1 MKSWLYIFI
10 LSLSIWV
17 TSCQHDSTDR
27 AIIEAVEKQMKMY
40 PESTLRDLYKNFFQ
54 DYFGPGHIITNIEA
68 ANNYLQQEL
77 SSVTEFEGKDY
88 EYTGY
93 RGKMVRVNLKVIA
106 DGRVPYDKYL
116 DAFLRSVNGI
126 TPPSIE
132 EWQAEWTKID
142 SVIMTMGIEL
152 DYAEEDRQEITQLLN
167 DNKFVMHHSLQF
179 NEHYA
184 PHYRIIERHIFEEE
198 ILPFIGKNVRKTN

>member
-1 MKSWLYIFI
+1 M
-10 LSLSIWV
+10 WV
-17 TSCQHDSTDR
+17 ISCQHNSTDR

-54 DYFGPGHIITNIEA
+54 DYFGPGHIIANTEA

-77 SSVTEFEGKDY
+77 SSVTEFEGEDY

-106 DGRVPYDKYL
+106 DGRVEYDKYL

-132 EWQAEWTKID
+132 EWRAEWAKID
-142 SVIMTMGIEL
+142 SVIRAMDIEL
-152 DYAEEDRQEITQLLN
+152 DDAEKDRQEIRQLLD
-167 DNKFVMHHSLQF
+167 DNKFVMHHSRQF

-184 PHYRIIERHIFEEE
+184 PHYRIIERTIFEEE
-198 ILPFIGKNVRKTN
+198 ILPLIGKNE

>member
-1 MKSWLYIFI
+1 MKNWLYIFI
-10 LSLSIWV
+10 LVLSMWG
-17 TSCQHDSTDR
+17 TSCKHGSTDR
-27 AIIEAVEKQMKMY
+27 QIIKAVEKQMKMY

-54 DYFGPGHIITNIEA
+54 DYFGPGHIIANTNA
-68 ANNYLQQEL
+68 ASNYLQQEL
-77 SSVTEFEGKDY
+77 SATTEFEGKDY

-93 RGKMVRVNLKVIA
+93 KGKMVRVNLKVIA

-132 EWQAEWTKID
+132 EWQAEWAKID

-152 DYAEEDRQEITQLLN
+152 NNAEKDRQEITQLLD
-167 DNKFVMHHSLQF
+167 DNKFVMHHSRQF

-198 ILPFIGKNVRKTN
+198 ILPLIGKNE

>member
-17 TSCQHDSTDR
+17 TSCQHDSTDK

-40 PESTLRDLYKNFFQ
+40 PESILRDLYKNFFQ
-54 DYFGPGHIITNIEA
+54 DYFGPGHIIANTEA

-77 SSVTEFEGKDY
+77 SSVTEFEGEDY

-106 DGRVPYDKYL
+106 DGRVEYDKYL

-132 EWQAEWTKID
+132 EWRAEWAKID
-142 SVIMTMGIEL
+142 SVIRAMDIEL
-152 DYAEEDRQEITQLLN
+152 DDAEKDRQEIRQLLD
-167 DNKFVMHHSLQF
+167 DNKFVMHHSRQF

-184 PHYRIIERHIFEEE
+184 PHYRIIERTIFEEE
-198 ILPFIGKNVRKTN
+198 ILPLIGKNE

>member
-1 MKSWLYIFI
+1 MKNWLYIFI
-10 LSLSIWV
+10 LSLSMWV
-17 TSCQHDSTDR
+17 ISCQHDSTDR

-54 DYFGPGHIITNIEA
+54 DYFGPGHIIANTEA

-77 SSVTEFEGKDY
+77 SSVTEFEGEDY

-93 RGKMVRVNLKVIA
+93 KGKMVRVNLKVIA
-106 DGRVPYDKYL
+106 DGRVEYDKYL

-132 EWQAEWTKID
+132 EWQAEWAKID
-142 SVIMTMGIEL
+142 SVIRAMDIEL
-152 DYAEEDRQEITQLLN
+152 DDAEKDRQEIRQLLD
-167 DNKFVMHHSLQF
+167 DNKFVMHHSRQF

-184 PHYRIIERHIFEEE
+184 PHYRIIERTIFEEE
-198 ILPFIGKNVRKTN
+198 ILPLIGKNE

>member
-1 MKSWLYIFI
+1 MKNWLYIFI
-10 LSLSIWV
+10 LVLSLWV

-54 DYFGPGHIITNIEA
+54 DYFGPGHIIANTEA
-68 ANNYLQQEL
+68 ASNYLRQEL
-77 SSVTEFEGKDY
+77 SASTEFEGEDY

-106 DGRVPYDKYL
+106 DGRVEYDKYL

-132 EWQAEWTKID
+132 EWRAEWAKID
-142 SVIMTMGIEL
+142 SVIRAMDIEL
-152 DYAEEDRQEITQLLN
+152 DDAEKDRLEIRQLLD
-167 DNKFVMHHSLQF
+167 DNKFVMHHSQQF

-184 PHYRIIERHIFEEE
+184 PHYRIIERKIFEAE
-198 ILPFIGKNVRKTN
+198 ILPLIGKKE

>member
-1 MKSWLYIFI
+1 M
-10 LSLSIWV
+10 WV
-17 TSCQHDSTDR
+17 ISCQHDSTDR

-54 DYFGPGHIITNIEA
+54 DYFGPGHIIANTDA

-77 SSVTEFEGKDY
+77 SSVTEFEGEDY

-132 EWQAEWTKID
+132 EWRAEWAKID

-152 DYAEEDRQEITQLLN
+152 DNAEEDRRVITQLLN
-167 DNKFVMHHSLQF
+167 DNKFVMHHSRQF

-184 PHYRIIERHIFEEE
+184 PHYRIIERTIFEEE
-198 ILPFIGKNVRKTN
+198 ILPLIGKND

>member
-10 LSLSIWV
+10 LSLSMWV
-17 TSCQHDSTDR
+17 ISCQHDSTDR

-54 DYFGPGHIITNIEA
+54 DYFGPGHIIANTEA

-77 SSVTEFEGKDY
+77 SSVTEFEGEDY

-93 RGKMVRVNLKVIA
+93 KGKMVRVNLKVIA
-106 DGRVPYDKYL
+106 DGRIPYDKYL

-132 EWQAEWTKID
+132 EWRAEWAKID
-142 SVIMTMGIEL
+142 SVIKAMDIEL
-152 DYAEEDRQEITQLLN
+152 DDAEKDRRVITQLLN
-167 DNKFVMHHSLQF
+167 DNKFVMHHSRQF

-184 PHYRIIERHIFEEE
+184 PHYRIIERTIFEEE
-198 ILPFIGKNVRKTN
+198 ILPLIGKNE

>member
-17 TSCQHDSTDR
+17 TSCQHDSTDKT
-27 AIIEAVEKQMKMY
+27 IIEAVEKQMKMY

-54 DYFGPGHIITNIEA
+54 DYFGPGHIIANTEA

-77 SSVTEFEGKDY
+77 SSVTEFEGEDY

-106 DGRVPYDKYL
+106 DGRVEYDKYL

-132 EWQAEWTKID
+132 EWRAEWAKID
-142 SVIMTMGIEL
+142 SVIRAMDIEL
-152 DYAEEDRQEITQLLN
+152 DDAEKDRQEIRQLLD
-167 DNKFVMHHSLQF
+167 DNKFVMHHSRQF

-184 PHYRIIERHIFEEE
+184 PHYRIIERTIFEEE
-198 ILPFIGKNVRKTN
+198 ILPLIGKNE

>member
-1 MKSWLYIFI
+1 MKNWLYIFI
-10 LSLSIWV
+10 LSLSMWV
-17 TSCQHDSTDR
+17 ISCQHDSTDR

-40 PESTLRDLYKNFFQ
+40 PESALRDLYKNFFQ
-54 DYFGPGHIITNIEA
+54 DYFGPGHIIANTDA
-68 ANNYLQQEL
+68 ANNYLRQEL
-77 SSVTEFEGKDY
+77 SSVTEFEGDDY

-132 EWQAEWTKID
+132 EWKAEWAKID
-142 SVIMTMGIEL
+142 SVIMTMDIVL
-152 DYAEEDRQEITQLLN
+152 DNAEKDRQGITQLLN
-167 DNKFVMHHSLQF
+167 ENKFVMHHSRQF

-184 PHYRIIERHIFEEE
+184 PHYRIIERTIFEEE
-198 ILPFIGKNVRKTN
+198 ILPLIGKNE

>member
-1 MKSWLYIFI
+1 MWIA
-10 LSLSIWV
+10 
-17 TSCQHDSTDR
+17 SCQHNSTDR
-27 AIIEAVEKQMKMY
+27 AIMDAVEKQMEMY
-40 PESTLRDLYKNFFQ
+40 PKSTLRDLYKNFFQ
-54 DYFGPGHIITNIEA
+54 DYFGPGHIIANTDA
-68 ANNYLQQEL
+68 ANNYLRQEL
-77 SSVTEFEGKDY
+77 SSVTEFEGDDY

-132 EWQAEWTKID
+132 EWKAEWAKID
-142 SVIMTMGIEL
+142 SVIMTMDIVL
-152 DYAEEDRQEITQLLN
+152 DNAEKDRQEITQLLN
-167 DNKFVMHHSLQF
+167 ENKFVMHHSRQF

-184 PHYRIIERHIFEEE
+184 PHYRIIERKIFEEE
-198 ILPFIGKNVRKTN
+198 ILPLIGKNNKKTN

>member
-10 LSLSIWV
+10 LSLLMWV

-40 PESTLRDLYKNFFQ
+40 PKSTLRDLYKNFF
-54 DYFGPGHIITNIEA
+54 HA
-68 ANNYLQQEL
+68 ASNYLQQEL
-77 SSVTEFEGKDY
+77 AASAEFEGEDY

-93 RGKMVRVNLKVIA
+93 KGKMVRVNLKVIA
-106 DGRVPYDKYL
+106 DGRVEYDKYL

-132 EWQAEWTKID
+132 EWRAEWAKID
-142 SVIMTMGIEL
+142 SVIMTIGIEL
-152 DYAEEDRQEITQLLN
+152 DNAEEDRRVITQLLN
-167 DNKFVMHHSLQF
+167 DNKFVMHHSQQF

-184 PHYRIIERHIFEEE
+184 PHYRIIERTIFEKE
-198 ILPFIGKNVRKTN
+198 ILPLIGKND

>member
-1 MKSWLYIFI
+1 M
-10 LSLSIWV
+10 WV
-17 TSCQHDSTDR
+17 ISCQHDSTDR

-54 DYFGPGHIITNIEA
+54 DYFGPGHIIANTDA
-68 ANNYLQQEL
+68 ASNYLQQEL
-77 SSVTEFEGKDY
+77 ATSTEFEREDY

-126 TPPSIE
+126 IPPSIE
-132 EWQAEWTKID
+132 EWRAEWAKID

-152 DYAEEDRQEITQLLN
+152 DDAEKDRQEIRQLLN
-167 DNKFVMHHSLQF
+167 DNKFVMHHSRQF

-184 PHYRIIERHIFEEE
+184 PHYRIIERSIFEEE
-198 ILPFIGKNVRKTN
+198 ILPLIGKND

>member
-10 LSLSIWV
+10 LSLSMWV

-54 DYFGPGHIITNIEA
+54 DYFGPGHIIANTEA

-77 SSVTEFEGKDY
+77 SSVTEFEGEDY

-106 DGRVPYDKYL
+106 DGRVEYDKYL

-132 EWQAEWTKID
+132 EWRAEWAKID
-142 SVIMTMGIEL
+142 SVIRAMDIEL
-152 DYAEEDRQEITQLLN
+152 DNAEEDRQEIRQLLD
-167 DNKFVMHHSLQF
+167 DNKFVMHHSRQF

-184 PHYRIIERHIFEEE
+184 PHYRIIERTIFEEE
-198 ILPFIGKNVRKTN
+198 ILPLIGKNE

>member
-1 MKSWLYIFI
+1 MKRWLYIFI

-40 PESTLRDLYKNFFQ
+40 PKSTLRDLYKNFFQ
-54 DYFGPGHIITNIEA
+54 DYFGPGHIIANTDA
-68 ANNYLQQEL
+68 ASNYLQQEL
-77 SSVTEFEGKDY
+77 ATSAEFEGEDY

-93 RGKMVRVNLKVIA
+93 KGKMVRVNLKVIA

-132 EWQAEWTKID
+132 EWRAEWAKID

-152 DYAEEDRQEITQLLN
+152 DDAEKDRQEIRQLLD
-167 DNKFVMHHSLQF
+167 DNKFMMHHSRQY

-184 PHYRIIERHIFEEE
+184 PHYRIIERTIFEEE
-198 ILPFIGKNVRKTN
+198 ILPLIGKNE

>member
-1 MKSWLYIFI
+1 MWIA
-10 LSLSIWV
+10 
-17 TSCQHDSTDR
+17 SCQHNSTDR
-27 AIIEAVEKQMKMY
+27 AIMNAVEKQMEMY
-40 PESTLRDLYKNFFQ
+40 PKSTLRDLYKNFFQ
-54 DYFGPGHIITNIEA
+54 DYFGPGHIIANTDA
-68 ANNYLQQEL
+68 ANNYLRQEL
-77 SSVTEFEGKDY
+77 SSVTEFEGDDY

-132 EWQAEWTKID
+132 EWKAEWAKID
-142 SVIMTMGIEL
+142 SVIMTMDIVL
-152 DYAEEDRQEITQLLN
+152 DNAEKDRQEITQLLN
-167 DNKFVMHHSLQF
+167 ENKFVMHHSRQF

-184 PHYRIIERHIFEEE
+184 PHYRIIERKIFEEE
-198 ILPFIGKNVRKTN
+198 ILPLIGENNKKTN

>member
-17 TSCQHDSTDR
+17 TSCQHDSTDK

-40 PESTLRDLYKNFFQ
+40 PESILRDLYKNFFQ
-54 DYFGPGHIITNIEA
+54 DYFGPGHIIANTEA

-77 SSVTEFEGKDY
+77 SSVTEFEGEDY

-106 DGRVPYDKYL
+106 DGRVEYDKYL

-132 EWQAEWTKID
+132 EWRAEWAKID

-152 DYAEEDRQEITQLLN
+152 DNAEEDRRVITQLLN
-167 DNKFVMHHSLQF
+167 DNKFVMHHSRQF

-184 PHYRIIERHIFEEE
+184 PHYRIIERTIFEEE
-198 ILPFIGKNVRKTN
+198 ILPLIGKNE

>member
-1 MKSWLYIFI
+1 MWIA
-10 LSLSIWV
+10 
-17 TSCQHDSTDR
+17 SCQHNSTDR
-27 AIIEAVEKQMKMY
+27 AIMDAVEKQMEMY
-40 PESTLRDLYKNFFQ
+40 PKSTLRDLYKNFFQ
-54 DYFGPGHIITNIEA
+54 DYFGPGHIIANTDA
-68 ANNYLQQEL
+68 ANNYLRQEL
-77 SSVTEFEGKDY
+77 SSVTEFEGDDY

-132 EWQAEWTKID
+132 EWKAEWAKID
-142 SVIMTMGIEL
+142 SVIMTMDIVL
-152 DYAEEDRQEITQLLN
+152 DNAEKDRQEITQLLN
-167 DNKFVMHHSLQF
+167 ENKFVMHHSRQF

-184 PHYRIIERHIFEEE
+184 PHYRIIERKIFEEE
-198 ILPFIGKNVRKTN
+198 ILPLIGENNKKTN

>member
-1 MKSWLYIFI
+1 M
-10 LSLSIWV
+10 WV
-17 TSCQHDSTDR
+17 ISCQHDSTDR
-27 AIIEAVEKQMKMY
+27 TIIEAVEKQIKMY

-54 DYFGPGHIITNIEA
+54 DYFGPGHIIANTDA

-77 SSVTEFEGKDY
+77 SSVTEFEGEDY

-132 EWQAEWTKID
+132 EWQAEWAKID
-142 SVIMTMGIEL
+142 SVIKAMDIEL
-152 DYAEEDRQEITQLLN
+152 DDAEKDRQEIRQLLD
-167 DNKFVMHHSLQF
+167 DNKFVMHHSRQF

-184 PHYRIIERHIFEEE
+184 PHYRIIERTIFEEE
-198 ILPFIGKNVRKTN
+198 ILPLIGKNE

>member
-1 MKSWLYIFI
+1 M
-10 LSLSIWV
+10 WV

-54 DYFGPGHIITNIEA
+54 DYFGPGHIIANTEA

-77 SSVTEFEGKDY
+77 SSVTEFEGEDY

-93 RGKMVRVNLKVIA
+93 KGKMVRVNLKVIA

-132 EWQAEWTKID
+132 EWRAEWAKID

-152 DYAEEDRQEITQLLN
+152 DNAEEDRRVITQLLD
-167 DNKFVMHHSLQF
+167 DNKFVMHHSRQF
-179 NEHYA
+179 NEHYT
-184 PHYRIIERHIFEEE
+184 PHYRIIERTIFEEE
-198 ILPFIGKNVRKTN
+198 ILPLIGKND

>member
-1 MKSWLYIFI
+1 MKNWLYIFI
-10 LSLSIWV
+10 LVLSMWV

-54 DYFGPGHIITNIEA
+54 DYFGPGHIIANTEA
-68 ANNYLQQEL
+68 ASNYLRQEL
-77 SSVTEFEGKDY
+77 SASTEFEGEDY

-106 DGRVPYDKYL
+106 NGRVEYDKYL

-132 EWQAEWTKID
+132 EWRAEWKKID

-152 DYAEEDRQEITQLLN
+152 DNAEEDRQEITQLLN
-167 DNKFVMHHSLQF
+167 DNKFVMHHSRQF

-184 PHYRIIERHIFEEE
+184 PHYRIIERTIFEEE
-198 ILPFIGKNVRKTN
+198 ILPLIGKNE

>member
-1 MKSWLYIFI
+1 MWIA
-10 LSLSIWV
+10 
-17 TSCQHDSTDR
+17 SCQHNSTDR
-27 AIIEAVEKQMKMY
+27 AIMNAVEKQMEMY
-40 PESTLRDLYKNFFQ
+40 PKSTLRDLYKNFFQ
-54 DYFGPGHIITNIEA
+54 DYFGPGHIIANTDA
-68 ANNYLQQEL
+68 ANNYLRQEL
-77 SSVTEFEGKDY
+77 SSVTVFEGDDY

-132 EWQAEWTKID
+132 EWKAEWAKID
-142 SVIMTMGIEL
+142 SVIMTMDIVL
-152 DYAEEDRQEITQLLN
+152 DNAEKDHQEITQLLN
-167 DNKFVMHHSLQF
+167 ENKFVMHHSRQF

-184 PHYRIIERHIFEEE
+184 PHYRIIERKIFEEE
-198 ILPFIGKNVRKTN
+198 ILPLIGENNKKTN

>member
-1 MKSWLYIFI
+1 M
-10 LSLSIWV
+10 WV

-54 DYFGPGHIITNIEA
+54 DYFGPGHIIANTEA

-77 SSVTEFEGKDY
+77 SSVTEFEGEDY

-106 DGRVPYDKYL
+106 DGRVEYDKYL

-132 EWQAEWTKID
+132 EWQAEWAKID
-142 SVIMTMGIEL
+142 SVIRAMDIEL
-152 DYAEEDRQEITQLLN
+152 DDAEKDRREIRQLLD
-167 DNKFVMHHSLQF
+167 DNKFVMHHSRQF

-184 PHYRIIERHIFEEE
+184 PHYRIIERTIFEEE
-198 ILPFIGKNVRKTN
+198 ILPLIGKND

>member
-17 TSCQHDSTDR
+17 TSCQHDSTDK

-40 PESTLRDLYKNFFQ
+40 PESILRDLYKNFFQ
-54 DYFGPGHIITNIEA
+54 DYFGPGHIIANTEA

-77 SSVTEFEGKDY
+77 SSVTEFEGEDY

-93 RGKMVRVNLKVIA
+93 KGKMVRVNLKVIA

-132 EWQAEWTKID
+132 EWRAEWAKID

-152 DYAEEDRQEITQLLN
+152 DNAEEDRRVITQLLN
-167 DNKFVMHHSLQF
+167 DNKFVMHHSRQF

-184 PHYRIIERHIFEEE
+184 PHYRIIERTIFEEE
-198 ILPFIGKNVRKTN
+198 ILPLIGKNE

>member
-17 TSCQHDSTDR
+17 ISCQHDSTDR
-27 AIIEAVEKQMKMY
+27 AIIEAVETQMKMY

-54 DYFGPGHIITNIEA
+54 DYFGPGHIIANTEA

-77 SSVTEFEGKDY
+77 SSVTEFEGEDY

-93 RGKMVRVNLKVIA
+93 KGKMVRVNLKVIA
-106 DGRVPYDKYL
+106 DGRVEYDKYL

-132 EWQAEWTKID
+132 EWRAEWAKID
-142 SVIMTMGIEL
+142 SVIRAMDIEL
-152 DYAEEDRQEITQLLN
+152 DNAEKDRQEIRQLLD
-167 DNKFVMHHSLQF
+167 DNKFVMHHSRQF

-184 PHYRIIERHIFEEE
+184 PHYRIIERTIFEEE
-198 ILPFIGKNVRKTN
+198 ILPLIGKND

>member
-1 MKSWLYIFI
+1 M
-10 LSLSIWV
+10 WV
-17 TSCQHDSTDR
+17 ISCKHDSTDR

-54 DYFGPGHIITNIEA
+54 DYFGPGHIIANTDA
-68 ANNYLQQEL
+68 ASNYLQQEL
-77 SSVTEFEGKDY
+77 AASAEFEGEDY

-132 EWQAEWTKID
+132 EWQAEWAKID
-142 SVIMTMGIEL
+142 SVIMIMGIEL
-152 DYAEEDRQEITQLLN
+152 NNAEKDRQEITQLLD
-167 DNKFVMHHSLQF
+167 DNKFVMHHSRQF

-184 PHYRIIERHIFEEE
+184 PHYRIIERKIFEEE
-198 ILPFIGKNVRKTN
+198 ILPLIGKNE

>member
-1 MKSWLYIFI
+1 MKNWLYIFI
-10 LSLSIWV
+10 LSLSMWV
-17 TSCQHDSTDR
+17 ISCQHDSTDR

-54 DYFGPGHIITNIEA
+54 DYFGPGHIIANTEA

-77 SSVTEFEGKDY
+77 SSVTEFEGEDY

-93 RGKMVRVNLKVIA
+93 KGKMVRVNLKVIA
-106 DGRVPYDKYL
+106 DGRVEYDKYL

-132 EWQAEWTKID
+132 EWQAEWAKID
-142 SVIMTMGIEL
+142 SVIRAMDIEL
-152 DYAEEDRQEITQLLN
+152 DDAEKDRQEIRQLLD
-167 DNKFVMHHSLQF
+167 DNKFVMHHSRQF

-184 PHYRIIERHIFEEE
+184 PHYRIIERTIFEEE
-198 ILPFIGKNVRKTN
+198 ILPLIGKNY

>member
-1 MKSWLYIFI
+1 MKNWLYIFI
-10 LSLSIWV
+10 LSLSMWV
-17 TSCQHDSTDR
+17 ISCQHDSTDR

-54 DYFGPGHIITNIEA
+54 DYFGPGHIIANTEA

-77 SSVTEFEGKDY
+77 SSVTEFEGEDY

-93 RGKMVRVNLKVIA
+93 RGKMVRVNLKIIA

-132 EWQAEWTKID
+132 EWQAEWAKID
-142 SVIMTMGIEL
+142 SVIRAMDIEL
-152 DYAEEDRQEITQLLN
+152 DDAEEDRQEITQLLD
-167 DNKFVMHHSLQF
+167 DNKFVMHHSRQF

-184 PHYRIIERHIFEEE
+184 PHYRIIERTIFEEE
-198 ILPFIGKNVRKTN
+198 ILPLIGKNE

>member
-1 MKSWLYIFI
+1 MKNWLYIFI
-10 LSLSIWV
+10 LCLSMWIA
-17 TSCQHDSTDR
+17 SCQHNSTDR
-27 AIIEAVEKQMKMY
+27 AIMDAVEKQMEMY
-40 PESTLRDLYKNFFQ
+40 PKSTLRDLYKNFFQ
-54 DYFGPGHIITNIEA
+54 DYFGPGHIIANTDA
-68 ANNYLQQEL
+68 ANNYLRQEL
-77 SSVTEFEGKDY
+77 SSVTEFEGDDY

-132 EWQAEWTKID
+132 EWKAEWAKID
-142 SVIMTMGIEL
+142 SVIMTMDIVL
-152 DYAEEDRQEITQLLN
+152 DNAEKDRQEITQLLN
-167 DNKFVMHHSLQF
+167 ENKFVMHHSRQF

-184 PHYRIIERHIFEEE
+184 PHYRIIERKIFEEE
-198 ILPFIGKNVRKTN
+198 ILPLIGKNNKKTN